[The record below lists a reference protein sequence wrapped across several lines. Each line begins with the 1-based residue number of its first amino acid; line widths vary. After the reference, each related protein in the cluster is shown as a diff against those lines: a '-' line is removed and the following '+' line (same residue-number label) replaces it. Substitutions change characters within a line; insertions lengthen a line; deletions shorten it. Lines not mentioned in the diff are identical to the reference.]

1 MGKLKLRRTIYIGI
15 GGTGIKTILKVK
27 ENFHKSCNG
36 NTPSMI
42 KFLCIDTNLSDL
54 NGKDVDI
61 VKLENTEKL
70 HLTINQP
77 AGAYKAGLRNG
88 KYAWMPEENQDN
100 IADIRGTG
108 AGQVRSNGRFILE
121 YNEENSKCI
130 SGQLKK
136 VYRDLT
142 AAVAGDDS
150 FDIMETAKTDVYLA
164 FSIAGGTGSGMFL
177 RIASLIRQNIP
188 NSNLIAYAYSPAFFE
203 GVGVTWNIKHNAYGA
218 LLELDYNMHGNRSEY
233 KNKSMGITDKLFDA
247 VMYIDNKT
255 YTVDQQQQDFTYKF
269 DEVVEN
275 VGNALYLSAG
285 QIGAD
290 TASIIDNL
298 RNAMNSGG
306 YDHEC
311 KDGMKNGWVASVGV
325 SELFCKDNADID
337 YKTNQSA
344 INVLSN
350 LLNGDEPGFNVKN
363 LNAWIDDLDINESL
377 GKDDNDKLIN
387 RILDPVYYISPVSE
401 TIINIDDWGK
411 ISGDTDFKERNNRKI
426 NQSWVDSELIVSEKE
441 TEFITKLRNTL
452 FPHGSKTIGI
462 TNLIHIIKVLKNDIK
477 ASKDKLGDE
486 ISELETKA
494 ENKKREQNT
503 NIEIIKTEKKSKL
516 PANASKVTSAKN
528 TIRAIISELFKNECE
543 IRRRREA
550 IKMYDSLLKRID
562 AYVGDQDGYG
572 YLYSLKQHTEAGI
585 SKLENEALGNYK
597 TSDSHSEAKSTSV
610 DLTSLVNSLPTAKA
624 EEHPIQD
631 WAEFFDKTGY
641 TSISDLSNKKDWE
654 AYAQKVFKEK
664 FSEQSAPI
672 IYRVLDTMQTE
683 ERVRNFTTLINR
695 ARPLLDISTF
705 GETIKRDKFIFVSV
719 PFDIPEEKLEMFKTE
734 FIQAFGQTDGI
745 EFIQH
750 RDRNKIL
757 VYSQLG
763 VIPPYFISGISYSKN
778 DIQDT
783 NSCEY
788 EYMSFV
794 DSNIHHSY
802 TPFTDKF
809 YKCAYETEG
818 HSLDNVHKP
827 QVIFTPIQMWVD
839 CFIFGLIERKGDL
852 YRIQYNRGVRDL
864 TTRPIQSWKNLGTDR
879 LSAYKALEESETND
893 VAFMSDLSNRL
904 RRILADK
911 RNQVIRSQ
919 YYGEDDNKAN
929 LYIDKTLM
937 DLDSSEFQ
945 QQEIQDLLNE
955 ELDYLREN

>member
-1 MGKLKLRRTIYIGI
+1 MGKPKLRRTIYIGI

-42 KFLCIDTNLSDL
+42 KFLCIDTNLGDL
-54 NGKDVDI
+54 NGKDVDV
-61 VKLENTEKL
+61 VKLENTEKV

-77 AGAYKAGLRNG
+77 LGAYKAGLRNG
-88 KYAWMPEENQDN
+88 KYVWMPEENQDN

-136 VYRDLT
+136 VYKDLT
-142 AAVAGDDS
+142 AAVSGDDS
-150 FDIMETAKTDVYLA
+150 FDVMATAKTDVYLA

-188 NSNLIAYAYSPAFFE
+188 NCNLIAYAYSPAFFE

-255 YTVDQQQQDFTYKF
+255 YTIDQQQQDYTYKF

-325 SELFCKDNADID
+325 SELFCKDDADID
-337 YKTNQSA
+337 YKTIQSA
-344 INVLSN
+344 VNVLTN

-387 RILDPVYYISPVSE
+387 RILDPACYISPVCES
-401 TIINIDDWGK
+401 IINIDDWGT
-411 ISGDTDFKERNNRKI
+411 ISGDTEFKERNNRKV

-441 TEFITKLRNTL
+441 TEFISKLRNTL
-452 FPHGSKTIGI
+452 FPSGSKTIGV
-462 TNLIHIIKVLKNDIK
+462 TNLIQIVKALKNDIK
-477 ASKDKLGDE
+477 TSKDKLGDE
-486 ISELETKA
+486 ISELETKVDK
-494 ENKKREQNT
+494 KKREQNAH
-503 NIEIIKTEKKSKL
+503 IEIIKAQKRSKL
-516 PANASKVTSAKN
+516 PANAGKVTSAKN
-528 TIRAIISELFKNECE
+528 AIRSIISEQFKNECE

-562 AYVGDQDGYG
+562 SYVGDQDGYG

-585 SKLENEALGNYK
+585 SKLEKDALENYK
-597 TSDSHSEAKSTSV
+597 TSNSHSEAKSTSV

-624 EEHPIQD
+624 EDHPIRD
-631 WAEFFDKTGY
+631 WAEFFAKTGY

-654 AYAQKVFKEK
+654 AYAQKFFKEN

-672 IYRVLDTMQTE
+672 IYRVLDTMQAE

-705 GETIKRDKFIFVSV
+705 GETIKRDKFIFVSF
-719 PFDIPEEKLEMFKTE
+719 PFDIPEEKLEIFQNE
-734 FIQAFGQTDGI
+734 FIQAFGQTEGI

-763 VIPPYFISGISYSKN
+763 VIPPYYISGISYSKN
-778 DIQDT
+778 DIQDI

-788 EYMSFV
+788 GYTSFV
-794 DSNIHHSY
+794 ESKIHHSY

-809 YKCAYETEG
+809 YKCAFETEG
-818 HSLDNVHKP
+818 HSLDSVHKP
-827 QVIFTPIQMWVD
+827 QVIFTPLQMWVD

-904 RRILADK
+904 RRVLADRSNQET
-911 RNQVIRSQ
+911 RNM
-919 YYGEDDNKAN
+919 YYGEDDDKAN
-929 LYIDKTLM
+929 LYIDKILM
-937 DLDSSEFQ
+937 DLDSDEFQ